1 MREFDAWLTERNLQ
15 AICTRVGTE
24 DCTIVIEDGVAVQEG
39 VEPAPEIPSPNDPIP
54 ESPEKTDEPKEEMEW

>member
-1 MREFDAWLTERNLQ
+1 MREFDAWLTEQNLQ

-39 VEPAPEIPSPNDPIP
+39 VEPAPEIPSPNDTIP
-54 ESPEKTDEPKEEMEW
+54 ETKMETNNTEEMEW